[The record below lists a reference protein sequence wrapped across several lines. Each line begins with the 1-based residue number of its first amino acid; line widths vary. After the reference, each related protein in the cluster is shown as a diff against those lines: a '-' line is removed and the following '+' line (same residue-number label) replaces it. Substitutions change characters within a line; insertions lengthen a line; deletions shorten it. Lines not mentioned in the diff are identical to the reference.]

1 MGSVEFSITSRNVYA
16 ILVMLVRYVKIA
28 VKVTSAKILS
38 AIKMRASITLMEFL
52 ILTQV
57 NVIQKVYAILTRV
70 LNPTNTNA
78 AATKGM
84 QETLVSVATRR
95 KIETTITTVSVTR
108 ASHWHRTGPVAEV
121 HA

>member
-1 MGSVEFSITSRNVYA
+1 MGSVEFSITYRNA